1 MTMVMKLLIRMTMS
15 NVKVNVN
22 DNLNVEGNDKK
33 DLY

>member
-1 MTMVMKLLIRMTMS
+1 MVMKLLIRMTMS
-15 NVKVNVN
+15 NVKVKVN